1 MKQRLLHQGQG
12 YEIDVRSKGG
22 AYTFLVEGIQYEVKV
37 SRSSENKTDVE
48 INGKRQSV
56 AWAKQ
61 GRKLW
66 VHIDGRT
73 YELERTV
80 PGRGT
85 DAASGAGS
93 LRAPM
98 PGQVRK
104 VLVKA
109 GESVKAGAV
118 LLVLEA
124 MKMEIRIQAP
134 ADAKVAQVNV
144 KEGQSIEKDQLL
156 VELDNDR

>member
-1 MKQRLLHQGQG
+1 MKLSFLYLGQA
-12 YEIDVRSKGG
+12 YELDARSESG
-22 AYTFLVEGIQYEVKV
+22 AYKLVVQGEQYEPKTL
-37 SRSSENKTDVE
+37 RSSENEFDIE
-48 INGKRQSV
+48 INGDLQHV

-61 GRKLW
+61 GRRLW
-66 VHIDGRT
+66 LHINGRT
-73 YELERTV
+73 YELEKPL
-80 PGRGT
+80 PGRGAT
-85 DAASGAGS
+85 IASGAGS

-104 VLVKA
+104 VFAQA